1 MLFLQGGGTQEP
13 IICCNIAKNEPYL
26 ISIGDDTVISGN
38 VELIT
43 HDHSISRLNCGIIN
57 LFGKIIIGRNCF
69 IGNGSTILYGV
80 TIADNVIVAAGSV
93 VTKSINESKVIV
105 AGNPARIISTWD
117 SFYEKNK
124 DLKLSR
130 KQLKDMIKSSDIDK
144 YLVKR

>member
-1 MLFLQGGGTQEP
+1 M
-13 IICCNIAKNEPYL
+13 
-26 ISIGDDTVISGN
+26 
-38 VELIT
+38 
-43 HDHSISRLNCGIIN
+43 
-57 LFGKIIIGRNCF
+57 
-69 IGNGSTILYGV
+69 

-144 YLVKR
+144 YVVKR